1 MSSSDD
7 SVVVSIRELHR
18 MESERQESEARRAA
32 EAERERVARIE
43 AQREAA
49 LRAETERLEAIE
61 RERREELARREEAER
76 KALDERLAR
85 EIALRSEVESAQR
98 AKELARL
105 EEHAAAMAAIEAR
118 RNAGVSAWRSV
129 VLVALVA
136 GAAVTGGYFGVYK
149 PMARDHAARVAS
161 LEAQAARARQES
173 QSARQRAEEL
183 AHRVADVNAATSAV
197 TAAAQTPETPREP
210 AAPTRGPRAG
220 RHVTTTTNAT
230 PEDLL
235 RNLDGDG
242 DEMFGADDGARAP
255 RRRR

>member
-18 MESERQESEARRAA
+18 MESERQESETRRAA

-43 AQREAA
+43 AEREAVS
-49 LRAETERLEAIE
+49 RAESARLEAIE

-76 KALDERLAR
+76 RAHEERLAR
-85 EIALRSEVESAQR
+85 EIALRAEVESAQR
-98 AKELARL
+98 ANELTRL
-105 EEHAAAMAAIEAR
+105 EEHAAMMAAIEAR
-118 RNAGVSAWRSV
+118 RNAGVSPWRSV

-136 GAAVTGGYFGVYK
+136 GAAITGGYFGVYK
-149 PMARDHAARVAS
+149 PMARDHASRVAS

-173 QSARQRAEEL
+173 QTARQRAEDL
-183 AHRVADVNAATSAV
+183 AHRVADVTAATSAA
-197 TAAAQTPETPREP
+197 TSAAQTPETPREP
-210 AAPTRGPRAG
+210 AASTRGPHNGRRATSPAG
-220 RHVTTTTNAT
+220 AT

-242 DEMFGADDGARAP
+242 EDMFGADDGARAP

>member
-49 LRAETERLEAIE
+49 LRAEAERLEAIE
-61 RERREELARREEAER
+61 RERREDLARREEAER
-76 KALDERLAR
+76 KAHDVRLAR
-85 EIALRSEVESAQR
+85 EIALRAEVESAQR
-98 AKELARL
+98 AKELTRL

-149 PMARDHAARVAS
+149 PMARDHAARVAA

-173 QSARQRAEEL
+173 QTARQRADDL
-183 AHRVADVNAATSAV
+183 AHRVADVNAATP
-197 TAAAQTPETPREP
+197 AAQTPETPREP
-210 AAPTRGPRAG
+210 AASVRGPRAG
-220 RHVTTTTNAT
+220 RRVTSTTNAA

-242 DEMFGADDGARAP
+242 DEVFGADDGARAP

>member
-43 AQREAA
+43 AEREAV
-49 LRAETERLEAIE
+49 LRAESARLEAIE
-61 RERREELARREEAER
+61 QERREELARREEAER
-76 KALDERLAR
+76 RAHEERLAR
-85 EIALRSEVESAQR
+85 EIALRAEAESAQR
-98 AKELARL
+98 AKELTRL

-118 RNAGVSAWRSV
+118 RNAGVSPWRSV
-129 VLVALVA
+129 VLAVVVA
-136 GAAVTGGYFGVYK
+136 GAALTGGYFGVYK

-161 LEAQAARARQES
+161 LEAQAARVRQES
-173 QSARQRAEEL
+173 QTARQRADEL
-183 AHRVADVNAATSAV
+183 AHRVADVNAATSAA
-197 TAAAQTPETPREP
+197 TTAAQTPETLREP
-210 AAPTRGPRAG
+210 AASTRGPRTG
-220 RHVTTTTNAT
+220 RHVTSTSGAS
-230 PEDLL
+230 PEELL
-235 RNLDGDG
+235 RNIDGDG